1 MDAAEIS
8 GGRSRRFPWRSFERL
23 DFPAFDICS
32 ENSRTEAYDYIS
44 MEQVLEHVP
53 YPYRAVRNV
62 HRMLRPG
69 GHFLVT
75 LPFLIKIHNHP
86 IDCSRWTPTGLG
98 YFLEE
103 CGFDPAAALIESWGN
118 RDCVI
123 ANFDSYVEYTR
134 GLHSLE
140 NDPKFPAVIWALAR
154 K

>member
-1 MDAAEIS
+1 
-8 GGRSRRFPWRSFERL
+8 
-23 DFPAFDICS
+23 
-32 ENSRTEAYDYIS
+32 
-44 MEQVLEHVP
+44 
-53 YPYRAVRNV
+53 
-62 HRMLRPG
+62 MLRPG